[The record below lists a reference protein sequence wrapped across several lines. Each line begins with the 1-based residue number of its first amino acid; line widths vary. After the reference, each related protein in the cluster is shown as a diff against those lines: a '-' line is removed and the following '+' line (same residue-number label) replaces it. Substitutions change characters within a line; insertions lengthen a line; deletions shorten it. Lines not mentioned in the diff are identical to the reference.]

1 MNLKWLEY
9 YDKLVEEK
17 NFSKVA
23 TFFGV
28 SQPTITMAI
37 KRLEESYQT
46 HFFERD
52 YRHKTLRLTAFSPPY
67 QKNPARISPSSNRI
81 SSS

>member
-37 KRLEESYQT
+37 
-46 HFFERD
+46 
-52 YRHKTLRLTAFSPPY
+52 
-67 QKNPARISPSSNRI
+67 N
-81 SSS
+81 